1 MEFPLQLAAKVER
14 NVLATLA
21 EAIGADDL
29 TALLTQANRRAESV
43 VLSREDAV
51 LVGGAWF
58 EACFLRLDPTAHVCW
73 RANDG
78 NRVVAGAILCD
89 IAADTRAQLSADSP
103 AHNFLKLLS
112 GTPTV
117 TRRNVDAIAGTSA
130 RIVDTR
136 KTLPGLLLANNS
148 PSAAVA
154 NTIIVADS
162 TMAS

>member
-29 TALLTQANRRAESV
+29 TALLTQANR
-43 VLSREDAV
+43 
-51 LVGGAWF
+51 
-58 EACFLRLDPTAHVCW
+58 

-154 NTIIVADS
+154 NAIIVADS